1 MWFLSSVKR
10 CAQPF
15 CHTILC
21 TYDDEFELLFNDA
34 QVNAVI
40 LIMKKKMGYKL
51 WVTQLITMSASRY
64 RSSHFWLYKGEW
76 RSLLQLYF
84 TTEGNGTN
92 FQLHSHYFYSS
103 WHFYPFYNSFRAGV
117 VALSFHKVTTSR
129 NTRPH
134 LPALSASVRT
144 QCKNIVVTTLMTL
157 RSDNPVKRTELYKRL

>member
-64 RSSHFWLYKGEW
+64 RSSHFWLYKGE
-76 RSLLQLYF
+76 
-84 TTEGNGTN
+84 
-92 FQLHSHYFYSS
+92 
-103 WHFYPFYNSFRAGV
+103 
-117 VALSFHKVTTSR
+117 
-129 NTRPH
+129 
-134 LPALSASVRT
+134 
-144 QCKNIVVTTLMTL
+144 
-157 RSDNPVKRTELYKRL
+157 